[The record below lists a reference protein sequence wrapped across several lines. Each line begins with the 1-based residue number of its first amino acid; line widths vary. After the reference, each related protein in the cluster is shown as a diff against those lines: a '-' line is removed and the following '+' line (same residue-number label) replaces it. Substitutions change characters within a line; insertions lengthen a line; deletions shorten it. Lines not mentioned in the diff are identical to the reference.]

1 MGGININA
9 SPEEQQKTV
18 DMLSRVG
25 QQAARDADYKA
36 RLEQYMTGGR
46 GAGFGFKPRPED
58 AEKAQAAIENLKI
71 NQSTPL
77 PSSIQ
82 QPNPDGMKKGG
93 RAEHVHVKKH
103 KEGGHIKSVSRNKSA
118 PSW

>member
-25 QQAARDADYKA
+25 QQAARDADYQS
-36 RLEQYMTGGR
+36 RLQQYMTGGR
-46 GAGFGFKPRPED
+46 GAGLGFQPRPED
-58 AEKAQAAIENLKI
+58 AEKAQTAIDNLKI
-71 NQSTPL
+71 NQQTPL
-77 PSSIQ
+77 SSSIE
-82 QPNPDGMKKGG
+82 QPNADGMKKGG
-93 RAEHVHVKKH
+93 KVSHEHIKKH
-103 KEGGHIKSVSRNKSA
+103 KEGGYIKSISRNKKS